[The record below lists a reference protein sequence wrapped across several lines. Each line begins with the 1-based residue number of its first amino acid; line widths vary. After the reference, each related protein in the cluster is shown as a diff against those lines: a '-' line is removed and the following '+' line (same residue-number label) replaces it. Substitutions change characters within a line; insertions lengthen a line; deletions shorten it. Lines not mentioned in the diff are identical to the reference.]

1 MLKVLIIA
9 IATLGVIGTI
19 STNDLLS
26 AIISFSTFILILI
39 LVYKNSL
46 DVSDIPQGTTADNH
60 PKQ

>member
-46 DVSDIPQGTTADNH
+46 DVSDIPQGTTADNY

>member
-46 DVSDIPQGTTADNH
+46 DVSDVPQGTTADNY